1 MNNLLSSIG
10 QQLLSILPGIPAVL
24 WAISFHEFC
33 HGYAA
38 YLCGDPTA
46 KNAGRLT
53 LNPFAHFDALGA
65 LCLLFFRFGWAKP
78 VPIDPRYFRN
88 PRRDLIWVSLA
99 GISGNIA
106 SALAV
111 GLMIRWMPRFFL
123 SNYGLSRV
131 SILFVIINL
140 SFAVFNLIPIP
151 PLDGSKLLYPFLPQ
165 SLIKYTFKLERYGFI
180 ILLALIY
187 LGVIGQ
193 IMSPLVWLLYK
204 AVMGPWAL

>member
-1 MNNLLSSIG
+1 
-10 QQLLSILPGIPAVL
+10 
-24 WAISFHEFC
+24 
-33 HGYAA
+33 
-38 YLCGDPTA
+38 
-46 KNAGRLT
+46 
-53 LNPFAHFDALGA
+53 
-65 LCLLFFRFGWAKP
+65 
-78 VPIDPRYFRN
+78 
-88 PRRDLIWVSLA
+88 
-99 GISGNIA
+99 
-106 SALAV
+106 
-111 GLMIRWMPRFFL
+111 
-123 SNYGLSRV
+123 V

>member
-53 LNPFAHFDALGA
+53 LNPFAHFDALVA

-88 PRRDLIWVSLA
+88 PA
-99 GISGNIA
+99 G
-106 SALAV
+106 
-111 GLMIRWMPRFFL
+111 
-123 SNYGLSRV
+123 
-131 SILFVIINL
+131 
-140 SFAVFNLIPIP
+140 
-151 PLDGSKLLYPFLPQ
+151 
-165 SLIKYTFKLERYGFI
+165 T
-180 ILLALIY
+180 
-187 LGVIGQ
+187 
-193 IMSPLVWLLYK
+193 
-204 AVMGPWAL
+204 